1 MTFEQQIQ
9 ILQEKIASGK
19 LPGKEAQIKMV
30 SDAFKDRYFDIKP
43 NAHTREGAVLI
54 LLYPQQ
60 QNLHLP
66 LIVRPHT
73 EKGVHS
79 GQVAFPGGKK
89 EKTDPDFVYTAL
101 REAQEEVNLDISK
114 VRVLGQLSPLFVFAS
129 NFMVYPTLA
138 VMHEKPFLRP
148 NPQEVADI
156 FSTNLTTLQRPE
168 TIKRT
173 IIQTPQYTFETPYF
187 DIEGKIVWGA
197 TAMMLSELIELA
209 EISS

>member
-1 MTFEQQIQ
+1 
-9 ILQEKIASGK
+9 
-19 LPGKEAQIKMV
+19 
-30 SDAFKDRYFDIKP
+30 
-43 NAHTREGAVLI
+43 
-54 LLYPQQ
+54 
-60 QNLHLP
+60 LP

-114 VRVLGQLSPLFVFAS
+114 VQVLGQLSPLFVFAS

-168 TIKRT
+168 TIKKT

-197 TAMMLSELIELA
+197 TAMMLKELIELV
-209 EISS
+209 E

>member
-9 ILQEKIASGK
+9 VLQEKISSGK

-30 SDAFKDRYFDIKP
+30 SYAFKDRYFDIKP

-54 LLYPQQ
+54 LLYPQE

-66 LIVRPHT
+66 LIVRPQT

-89 EKTDPDFVYTAL
+89 EPNDSDFVQTAL
-101 REAQEEVNLDISK
+101 REAQEEVNLDLSK
-114 VRVLGQLSPLFVFAS
+114 VSVLGQLSPLFVFAS

-138 VMHEKPFLRP
+138 IMHEKPFLRP

-156 FSTNLTTLQRPE
+156 FTANLATLQRPE

-197 TAMMLSELIELA
+197 TAMMLSELIE
-209 EISS
+209 IIKS

>member
-1 MTFEQQIQ
+1 VNFEHHIET
-9 ILQEKIASGK
+9 LKKRLALGN
-19 LPGKEAQIKMV
+19 LPGKDAQIKMV

-43 NAHTREGAVLI
+43 NAHTREGAVLV
-54 LLYPQQ
+54 LLYPQKHS
-60 QNLHLP
+60 LHIP
-66 LIVRPHT
+66 LIVRPST

-89 EKTDPDFVYTAL
+89 EKEDLNHTHTAL

-114 VRVLGQLSPLFVFAS
+114 VKVLGQLSPLFVFAS

-138 VMHEKPFLRP
+138 VMDEEPILKP
-148 NPQEVADI
+148 NPKEVAAI
-156 FSTNLTTLQRPE
+156 FSADLNLLQRPE
-168 TIKRT
+168 TIKKT
-173 IIQTPQYTFETPYF
+173 TIQTPQYTFETPYF
-187 DIEGKIVWGA
+187 DIDGKIVWGA